1 MTKSVGAG
9 AVRDRGRGRA
19 GLVEQKLLAS
29 VDRARLARLIRR
41 ERQAYVSAH
50 RESERLFR
58 RARSSQLA
66 GVPMVWMTG
75 WPGGFPPFIEAARGA
90 RVTDADGNTYI
101 DFCLG
106 DTGAMSGHS
115 PEPVVEAV
123 RERIERSG
131 GLTVMMP
138 SEDSIAVTEDLG
150 RRFGLP
156 LWQLTLSATDA
167 NRNVLRVC
175 RHVQQRPFVL
185 VFSYCYHGT
194 VDETELIITPDGKP
208 AHVIGNPGPAFNPLT
223 TSKVVE
229 FNDLE
234 ALREALRDGDVA
246 CVLMEPAM
254 TNVGIVLPEP
264 GYLEGVRQAC
274 DETGTLLVLDETH
287 TWSAGPG
294 GCTRAWGLRPDA
306 LTIGKA
312 LGSGVPVGAYGL
324 SDELA
329 ERLLGDDDLDWTE
342 GGGVGGTL
350 AGNALSSAAA
360 RATLEAVLTEDAFA
374 RMIELGGRYARGAA
388 RVIEKY
394 SAPWTVVQLGARAE
408 YRFCPEPPRDGAESH
423 AAEDLELDEYLH
435 LYAANRGLL
444 LTPFHNMVLMCPAT
458 TEADVDRLVE
468 VFEEAVGELFA

>member
-1 MTKSVGAG
+1 
-9 AVRDRGRGRA
+9 
-19 GLVEQKLLAS
+19 VEQQLAANI
-29 VDRARLARLIRR
+29 DRARLARLSER
-41 ERQAYVSAH
+41 EQQTYIGAH

-58 RARSSQLA
+58 RAQASQLA

-75 WPGGFPPFIEAARGA
+75 WPGGFPPFIERARGA
-90 RVTDADGNTYI
+90 RVTDADGNHYV

-106 DTGAMSGHS
+106 DTGAMGGHS
-115 PEPVVEAV
+115 PEPVVAAV
-123 RERIERSG
+123 RERIEGCG
-131 GLTVMMP
+131 GLTVMTP
-138 SEDSIAVTEDLG
+138 TEDCIAVTEDLS

-175 RHVQQRPFVL
+175 RQVQRRPYVL

-208 AHVIGNPGPAFNPLT
+208 AHVIGNPGPAFDPLT

-229 FNDLE
+229 FNDLD
-234 ALREALRDGDVA
+234 ALREALRDRDVA

-264 GYLEGVRQAC
+264 GYLDGLREAC

-287 TWSAGPG
+287 TWSRGPG

-306 LTIGKA
+306 LTLGKA
-312 LGSGVPVGAYGL
+312 LGSGVPIGAYGL
-324 SDELA
+324 SAELA
-329 ERLLGDDDLDWTE
+329 ERLLSDDLDWAE

-360 RATLEAVLTEDAFA
+360 RATLEAVLTEQNFA
-374 RMIELGGRYARGAA
+374 RMIDLGGRYARGVA
-388 RVIEKY
+388 RVIEKHA
-394 SAPWTVVQLGARAE
+394 APWTVVQLGARAE
-408 YRFCPEPPRDGAESH
+408 YRFCAVPPRDGAQSH
-423 AAEDLELDEYLH
+423 AAEDAELDEYLH
-435 LYAANRGLL
+435 LYTANRGVL
-444 LTPFHNMVLMCPAT
+444 LTPFHNMALMCPAT
-458 TEADVDRLVE
+458 TGADVDRLVQ
-468 VFEEAVGELFA
+468 VFEEAVGELLA